1 MASRGMINKGYQIG
15 VETTPGTAVDAD
27 KLLKSLSI
35 NLGPTVES
43 QAHPS
48 HGSKFS
54 GNSVVHKH
62 WSSGT
67 VEGPLSFNDII
78 YPLSTLFTPPTPTTP
93 SGGTL
98 SREWKFIPLVQGNE
112 TLKTLTVE
120 AGDSTAAEIIAG
132 VAVQGLTFDFAADDV
147 TINGPVIG
155 RKPEVGTLT
164 AAPTALPQILA
175 SARGIDVY
183 LHSALGSLGA
193 TLFANKLTD
202 AKSGSFSI
210 GEKLVPNWVHNT
222 SYESYKDLVETRS
235 ELTANYLTEHNAQSR
250 AIYADLGDNSLQY
263 LGIRITGPI
272 IEGAI
277 PYLFEIVAP
286 VKVSAAAEEDADGV
300 WAYNYTFSP
309 EPTSGSDFWIRV
321 VNTITAL

>member
-1 MASRGMINKGYQIG
+1 MGRGMINKGYQIG
-15 VETTPGTAVDAD
+15 VESTPGTPVAAN

-35 NLGPTVES
+35 NLSPEVVS

-67 VEGPLSFNDII
+67 LEGPLSYNDII
-78 YPLSTLFTPPTPTTP
+78 YPLSTLFTPPTPTIP
-93 SGGTL
+93 SGGTN
-98 SREWKFIPLVQGNE
+98 SRQWKFMPLVSGNE

-120 AGDSTAAEIIAG
+120 AGDSIAAEIIAG
-132 VAVQGLTFDFAADDV
+132 VAAQGLTFDFAADDV
-147 TINGPVIG
+147 TVNGPVIG
-155 RKPEVGTLT
+155 RKPTVGTLT
-164 AAPTALPQILA
+164 GSPTALPQILA
-175 SARGIDVY
+175 SSRDIDVY
-183 LHSALGSLGA
+183 LHSALGALGV

-202 AKSGSFSI
+202 AISGSFGI
-210 GEKLVPNWVHNT
+210 GEKLVPRWVHNT
-222 SYESYKDLVETRS
+222 DYESYKDLVETRS

-250 AIYADLGDNSLQY
+250 AIYEDLGDNSTQY

-309 EPTSGSDFWIRV
+309 EPSDGTDFWIRV
-321 VNTITAL
+321 VNTMTAL